1 MTNQSQDITEKLWQ
15 WQSVDK
21 FFAILLCNIP
31 EEEEEEEEY
40 NFFN

>member
-21 FFAILLCNIP
+21 FFVILLCNIP